1 MNGSL
6 NSRMHKGFPY
16 ARKRIQRYP
25 LKGRVSEGAPFEIQ
39 ILTIELM
46 LGQSAIVLANAI
58 SAVIWVAVVYAN

>member
-1 MNGSL
+1 MQ
-6 NSRMHKGFPY
+6 GF
-16 ARKRIQRYP
+16 AVGHIEAYP

>member
-1 MNGSL
+1 MRCIG
-6 NSRMHKGFPY
+6 
-16 ARKRIQRYP
+16 YP

>member
-1 MNGSL
+1 MG
-6 NSRMHKGFPY
+6 RV
-16 ARKRIQRYP
+16 RRYP